1 MTWRKH
7 LVGVNPTVGDRG
19 LTDACQWW
27 HSSPNFVT
35 HLMHAGRLTKCHR
48 RNARVLPLPLS
59 YDKRSGNMGDMA
71 IGIAEAAER
80 LGVSRQRV
88 LQMIADQR
96 LPAERVGQ
104 SWSISEADLA
114 RHRVPVGRPLSTDM
128 ARGFLDL
135 AAGKRPELSSR
146 DISRLRGNMIRL
158 VREVRSDGD
167 PASLLRSW
175 LPRRAVRL
183 EMSVAEADLSEA
195 LADDR
200 LVISGIS
207 DKRAGMS
214 SDRVGEGYVDEQVA
228 DDFFDDH
235 FVVEAQ
241 ERANLIIHVAVVVP
255 PISPVVI
262 AADLSDYRAGREDRQ
277 ARVVLENWIESG
289 DYDENLLF
297 GRRRP

>member
-1 MTWRKH
+1 MA
-7 LVGVNPTVGDRG
+7 VGI
-19 LTDACQWW
+19 
-27 HSSPNFVT
+27 S
-35 HLMHAGRLTKCHR
+35 
-48 RNARVLPLPLS
+48 
-59 YDKRSGNMGDMA
+59 
-71 IGIAEAAER
+71 EAAEQ

-88 LQMIADQR
+88 LQMIAEQR

-104 SWSISEADLA
+104 SWSISEADIA
-114 RHRVPVGRPLSTDM
+114 RRRVPVGRPLSMDM

-135 AAGKRPELSSR
+135 ADGKRPALSSR

-167 PASLLRSW
+167 PAGLLRSW
-175 LPRRAVRL
+175 LPRRAARL
-183 EMSVAEADLSEA
+183 EMSVAEADLPEA
-195 LADDR
+195 LVDDR

-214 SDRVGEGYVDEQVA
+214 SARVGEGYVDEQVA
-228 DDFFDDH
+228 DNFFDDH
-235 FVVEAQ
+235 FIVEAK

-255 PISPVVI
+255 PISSVVI

-289 DYDENLLF
+289 DYDGNLLF